1 MSEMFVIF
9 LENLKEMHNKFTN
22 NIKNL
27 YDCDIVQ
34 ISKLTQQ
41 ADSNV
46 TEMQKLVSFY
56 FN

>member
-27 YDCDIVQ
+27 YDCDIDQ

-41 ADSNV
+41 AESNV
-46 TEMQKLVSFY
+46 TEMQKLVRF
-56 FN
+56 F